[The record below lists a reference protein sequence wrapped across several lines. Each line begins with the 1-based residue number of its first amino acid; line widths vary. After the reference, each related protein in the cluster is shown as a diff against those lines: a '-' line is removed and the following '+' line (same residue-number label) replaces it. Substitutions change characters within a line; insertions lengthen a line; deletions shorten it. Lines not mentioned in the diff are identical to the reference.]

1 MISLAASTLPFSA
14 SAQGTFQNLDFESA
28 NLSPVPPNQNIVEV
42 STASALPGWTTY
54 LGTVQQTQVIQNSY
68 GEGEAEIDV
77 FGPNYPAAG
86 PSHGLIPGTIDGN
99 YSVLL
104 QSGGEPG
111 NSIVPIGASITQTGV
126 VPSGA
131 QSMQFKAWQTYF
143 TAFTVSFNGTALS
156 PVVLAAGPNYT
167 LYGVN
172 ISPYDGQSGPLEF
185 TADFSGTGASWLGL
199 DDIVFSPAA
208 VPEPSP
214 ILLTGVGGLMLGV
227 YRRFRQRHQANPTGY
242 AD

>member
-1 MISLAASTLPFSA
+1 MGFSYSA
-14 SAQGTFQNLDFESA
+14 HAQGTFQNLDFESA

-42 STASALPGWTTY
+42 SAASALPGWTAY
-54 LGTVQQTQVIQNSY
+54 LGTAQQTQVIQNSC

-86 PSHGLIPGTIDGN
+86 PSPGLIPGTIDGN

-104 QSGGEPG
+104 QSGGEPQ
-111 NSIVPIGASITQTGV
+111 NSDITTSASIQQTGA
-126 VPSGA
+126 VPFGT
-131 QSMQFKAWQTYF
+131 QSMQFKAWQTYLP
-143 TAFTVSFNGTALS
+143 AFTVSFDGTVLS
-156 PVVLAAGPNYT
+156 PVVLGAGPNYT

-172 ISPYDGQSGPLEF
+172 ISPYEGQSGPLEF

-214 ILLTGVGGLMLGV
+214 ILLTGIGGLMLAF
-227 YRRFRQRHQANPTGY
+227 YRRFKQCR
-242 AD
+242 